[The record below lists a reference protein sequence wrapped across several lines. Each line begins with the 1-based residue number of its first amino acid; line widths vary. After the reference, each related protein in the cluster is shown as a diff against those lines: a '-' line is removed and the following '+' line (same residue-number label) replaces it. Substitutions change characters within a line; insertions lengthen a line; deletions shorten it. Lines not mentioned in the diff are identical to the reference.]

1 MSRNYGGIAVDRIYD
16 GFKFGLGF
24 GCAMLAFYAIALI
37 IILIVGGLAGL
48 FSLFSLF

>member
-1 MSRNYGGIAVDRIYD
+1 MSSDIGGLVMDRIFD

-37 IILIVGGLAGL
+37 IILLFGGLAGL
-48 FSLFSLF
+48 FSLLP